1 MTYEAPRSTF
11 GDNASSFLLAKER
24 DRLADEIDRLETLPN
39 ANVLLH
45 EIAG

>member
-11 GDNASSFLLAKER
+11 DDNASGFLSAKEL
-24 DRLADEIDRLETLPN
+24 DRLAEEIDRLETLPN

>member
-1 MTYEAPRSTF
+1 MTYEEPRLTF
-11 GDNASSFLLAKER
+11 GDNASGFLSTKEH
-24 DRLADEIDRLETLPN
+24 DRLADEIDRFETQPN